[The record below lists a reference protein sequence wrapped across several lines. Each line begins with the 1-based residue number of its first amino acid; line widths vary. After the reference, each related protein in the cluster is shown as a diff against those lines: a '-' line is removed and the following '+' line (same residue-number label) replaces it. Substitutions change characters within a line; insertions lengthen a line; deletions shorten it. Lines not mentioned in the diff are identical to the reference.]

1 MAGIKINQYPLER
14 LTFGDDDYYDIDYWN
29 GTAFETAKIKG
40 SVIKLAIQAGIVSN
54 NLFTA
59 DLTLLANRL
68 HDIADKSIQFN
79 ISKATGNSGNFRIT
93 NNSIVGYLYDTQI
106 PANLTTLNQQ
116 SDAIIL
122 TADGGASA
130 TVFSIV
136 RGEGSLS
143 NSNNGFSFNANTK
156 LTIIT
161 GTNGNV
167 QIGDPTNNTNTFYN
181 DISTNLYGILLKG
194 FGETSET
201 DATGAN
207 YSTLVGTSLVPKKY
221 VDDAIAS
228 SPASNISNSNLTFGA
243 SHYIDLATFSWTLA
257 GTSPIASEKI
267 SIQDDTLIKG
277 SDNAE
282 TTSGF
287 KVTDVNDDILYD
299 IRNNGQVGYGGSY
312 LNTVGHK
319 FRNPNNE
326 AIIAAFDNDGSGGVE
341 SFKINTNGS
350 FESEQSGQRIFWSYR
365 QSGQSYIKLFDAG
378 TESVRF
384 NKLTSFINSDLLVGG
399 TSIDS
404 KAMFEIQQ
412 PSTNI
417 SQQKYFANARL
428 STAGRLGSDTG
439 FDATKKGFECYD
451 TDINKKYFWNG
462 TAWEKIKG
470 NIESVSVATAT
481 TLTSNVDTSEMEIV
495 SALAGTLTIVSPTG
509 TPHEGQK
516 LTFRIKDDGT
526 ARLVVWDAIFED
538 YTGSLPSTTIANK
551 TVYVGCKYNAIDTK
565 WDVVAVQNQP

>member
-1 MAGIKINQYPLER
+1 MGIKINQYPLDR
-14 LTFGDDDYYDIDYWN
+14 TIFGDDDYYDIDYWN
-29 GTAFETAKIKG
+29 GSTFETAKIKG
-40 SVIKLAIQAGIVSN
+40 SVIKAGISAGIISD

-68 HDIADKSIQFN
+68 HDIADKSIQFD

-93 NNSIVGYLYDTQI
+93 NNAIVGYLYDTQI

-130 TVFSIV
+130 TVLSIV

-161 GTNGNV
+161 GTNGDI

-181 DISTNLYGILLKG
+181 DISTNLYGIILKG

-228 SPASNISNSNLTFGA
+228 TPASNISNSDLTFSA
-243 SHYIDLATFSWTLA
+243 DHYANLNSNSWTL
-257 GTSPIASEKI
+257 GGTVPIGTEKISLQKNTLIKGSNTSPSTTGFKVVDSAGNSKFEVTNSGQITVTNTFSTIPTLKAYKNATGINHQAIEIRNSDQSSGANATIDFKFATGTTTWAQIKFTKFQAFDTGVELNNQQGSNVLVRKDYVAIQGSTQIGSEKI
-267 SIQDDTLIKG
+267 SLQDDTLIKG
-277 SDNAE
+277 SNNAVG
-282 TTSGF
+282 TSGF
-287 KVTDVNDDILYD
+287 KVTDINDNSLLDVK
-299 IRNNGQVGYGGSY
+299 NNG
-312 LNTVGHK
+312 
-319 FRNPNNE
+319 
-326 AIIAAFDNDGSGGVE
+326 
-341 SFKINTNGS
+341 KINASSLPTSSTGV
-350 FESEQSGQRIFWSYR
+350 GTGDVWS
-365 QSGQSYIKLFDAG
+365 Q
-378 TESVRF
+378 
-384 NKLTSFINSDLLVGG
+384 
-399 TSIDS
+399 
-404 KAMFEIQQ
+404 
-412 PSTNI
+412 
-417 SQQKYFANARL
+417 
-428 STAGRLGSDTG
+428 
-439 FDATKKGFECYD
+439 
-451 TDINKKYFWNG
+451 NG
-462 TAWEKIKG
+462 TLRIGSATA
-470 NIESVSVATAT
+470 NIQTVATVTVLTPNADT
-481 TLTSNVDTSEMEIV
+481 TKMEIV
-495 SALAGTLTIVSPTG
+495 SALSNTLTIASPTG
-509 TPHEGQK
+509 TPTEAQE
-516 LTFRIKDDGT
+516 LTFRIKDNGT